1 MKNLCIM
8 EDDIPRDGGMWA
20 QHADT
25 LFIYVNEWDKSIAS
39 GQLWSFCVQKPIAF
53 HGLDDLLLTLDDV
66 LDEIVQP
73 ARWCELRTVS
83 SEKKKTSA
91 NTNAPTERKLYH
103 PPEELSRVHGKVGT
117 AAIRIYA
124 RQNAS
129 MQGELQFSGKERRQA
144 ICFRSA
150 LELLHLLREWLEL
163 TDSER
168 SVGKSE

>member
-1 MKNLCIM
+1 MAGAR
-8 EDDIPRDGGMWA
+8 RD
-20 QHADT
+20 T
-25 LFIYVNEWDKSIAS
+25 FICVNEWDKNIAS

-66 LDEIVQP
+66 LNKIGQP
-73 ARWCELRTVS
+73 ARWCKLRTVS
-83 SEKKKTSA
+83 SEKEKKKTSA
-91 NTNAPTERKLYH
+91 NTNVSTERKLYH
-103 PPEELSRVHGKVGT
+103 MPEELSRVHGKVGT

-129 MQGELQFSGKERRQA
+129 MQGELQFSGKERRQV